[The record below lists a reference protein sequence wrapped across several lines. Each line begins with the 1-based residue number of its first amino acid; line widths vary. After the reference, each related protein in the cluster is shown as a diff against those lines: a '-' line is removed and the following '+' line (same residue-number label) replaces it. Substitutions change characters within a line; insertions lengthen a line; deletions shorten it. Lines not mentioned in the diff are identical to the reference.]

1 MEKLGLT
8 FIEFSGNIFLVT
20 MDTTIENKGTV
31 EVEAVKVMDN
41 PFPGLRPFRMEESH
55 LFFGRRNQV
64 SEVLEKLNKNNFVG
78 IVGKSGIGKS
88 SFVNCGILPR
98 LKSED
103 NLTGVAWKIIS
114 FRPGGHPMRKMEKIF
129 SEVLNNDPDFT
140 EADYKDKAYSF
151 PGDLIDL
158 AKDYQAKNRK
168 KLLFYIDQFEEIFR
182 FYEENEEEDTDIVA
196 FIELINK
203 IITDDTTSISFILT
217 IRSDF
222 VGDCSRFPEF
232 TKALN
237 NSQFLIPQMTRQEKR
252 EAIEGPVKAMGA
264 AIEDELVETILQD
277 INDRHD
283 QLPLMQHSL
292 MRTWDYWKSVK
303 MGNEEINLSHYESI
317 GGMEKALSVHANEI
331 FNELDAGQK
340 KVCERLFKSI
350 TEKGAEGRS
359 IRRPA
364 SILEIA
370 NISGAT
376 TSAVK
381 DIVEHFRKPGRT
393 ILTPSNDVELKDETI
408 IDISHESLM
417 RIWEVLAE
425 WLEEEHEA
433 IKEYLYIS
441 EAAELHQLGKG
452 GLMKSPELQMALNWK
467 EENRPSKQWG
477 IRHDKAYD
485 RAMQFLGFSEKKF
498 LQEQRLKEKLQKLR
512 LGVFKTIALVFGL
525 GAIIALAFF
534 FYAQQQREEA
544 IKQQNLANEQKL
556 IAKNQAEKAHKNAE
570 EALKQKQI
578 AEEQKQR
585 ALYSQSVANEQK
597 QEALQQREIA
607 ERERQFAMEQKD
619 KATVAQQ
626 KAEKLRLM
634 SIARSMAVK
643 SLQESNTIIKSLSA
657 RQAYNLYRKNGGVK
671 MDPDIYN
678 ALYYAVKTLR
688 GDDYNKAKAHTDNVR
703 AILAASETNYL
714 YSAGSDGQVFR
725 WKQSGGEFIPE
736 LINHEEGKV
745 HKSMDISEGGKRLV
759 LGGHYPYLMLIDLNS
774 LKSRKVDISSD
785 NLQYVSFT
793 PDGSKIIYLVD
804 NHTIMQWN
812 FDTSD
817 ELMTSDTKINAIDM
831 NPKGQYLAVGKASG
845 RISLVD
851 IINAVELDLYTSEGK
866 ADITSVEFNESG
878 SILAAGDME
887 GIVHLL
893 SAYSGEIRY
902 QLSGHKA
909 MVNQI
914 SFNHSGNRL
923 ATASFDHSVRI
934 WSLEN
939 PFDQPVILN
948 DHDDWVWSV
957 EFDQNDNYLL
967 AGCRDKL
974 IRSWL
979 LDIDEMAAMIC
990 ADDKINRNF
999 TETEWNNYVAKDVDY
1014 ECTCGEDGRGRKE
1027 DILAENEDE

>member
-1 MEKLGLT
+1 
-8 FIEFSGNIFLVT
+8 
-20 MDTTIENKGTV
+20 MDTTIETKGTV
-31 EVEAVKVMDN
+31 DAEIVNVMDN

-55 LFFGRRNQV
+55 LFFGRKNQV
-64 SEVLEKLNKNNFVG
+64 REVLEKLNRNNFVG

-88 SFVNCGILPR
+88 SFVNCGILPG
-98 LKSED
+98 LKSET
-103 NLTGVAWKIIS
+103 NLTGRAWKIIS
-114 FRPGGHPMRKMEKIF
+114 FRPGGHPMMRMEEVF
-129 SEVLNNDPDFT
+129 SEALTNDPDFT
-140 EADYKDKAYSF
+140 EVDYKDKAYSF
-151 PGDLIDL
+151 PDDLVDL
-158 AKDYQAKNRK
+158 AKDYQAKSGRN
-168 KLLFYIDQFEEIFR
+168 LLIYIDQFEEIFR
-182 FYEENEEEDTDIVA
+182 FYEENNEEDTDIVA

-203 IITDDTTSISFILT
+203 IISDDSTSISFIIT

-222 VGDCSRFPEF
+222 VGDCSRFPGF

-237 NSQFLIPQMTRQEKR
+237 NSQFLIPQMTFEEKR
-252 EAIEGPVKAMGA
+252 EAIEGPVKVMGA
-264 AIEDELVETILQD
+264 SIEEDLVGKILQD

-303 MGNEEINLSHYESI
+303 MGNEQISLSHYESI

-331 FNELDAGQK
+331 FNELDSEK
-340 KVCERLFKSI
+340 KKICERLFKSI

-364 SILEIA
+364 SIHEIA
-370 NISGAT
+370 MISGAT

-381 DIVEHFRKPGRT
+381 EIVEHFRKPGRT
-393 ILTPSNDVELKDETI
+393 ILTPSSDVELTDETI

-467 EENRPSKQWG
+467 EENNPNKQWG

-485 RAMQFLGFSEKKF
+485 RAMQFLDFSEKKF

-512 LGVFKTIALVFGL
+512 LGVFKTIAFVFGL

-556 IAKNQAEKAHKNAE
+556 IAKDQAEKARKNAE

-578 AEEQKQR
+578 AEKQKQR

-607 ERERQFAMEQKD
+607 EKERQFAMEQKD
-619 KATVAQQ
+619 RATVAQQ

-657 RQAYNLYRKNGGVK
+657 RQAYNMYRSNGGIK

-688 GDDYNKAKAHTDNVR
+688 GDDYNKAKAHNDNVR
-703 AILAASETNYL
+703 AILAARGTNYL
-714 YSAGSDGQVFR
+714 YSAGSDGQVFK
-725 WKQSGGEFIPE
+725 WKRTGGGFTPE
-736 LINHEEGKV
+736 LINHEKGKV
-745 HKSMDISEGGKRLV
+745 HKSMDISNDGNTLV
-759 LGGHYPYLMLIDLNS
+759 LGGNYPYLMLIDLNN
-774 LKSRKVDISSD
+774 LTSRKVDIASD

-793 PDGSKIIYLVD
+793 PDGNRIIYLVD

-878 SILAAGDME
+878 SMLAAGDME

-957 EFDQNDNYLL
+957 EFDQNDKYLL
-967 AGCRDKL
+967 AGCRDKF

-990 ADDKINRNF
+990 DDDKINRNF

-1014 ECTCGEDGRGRKE
+1014 ECTCGKEDSMKKE